1 MKKENIRD
9 YFTEIIFTRI
19 TKADFIVNINF
30 LRWN

>member
-9 YFTEIIFTRI
+9 YFTETISIRI
-19 TKADFIVNINF
+19 AKADLIVNINF